1 MGSNPQVQTVGI
13 SPKVAIP
20 TYVLVGLGALLMVL
34 DLLKVVAVDDEVW
47 QTLLGTAVVTG
58 ATGYA
63 AKPGDVQV
71 IDHGLEQHDLHDG
84 NVA

>member
-1 MGSNPQVQTVGI
+1 MTKVNTVGI

-20 TYVLVGLGALLMVL
+20 TYALVGLGALLMVL
-34 DLLKVVAVDDEVW
+34 DLLKVVDVDDEVW

-63 AKPGDVQV
+63 ASPGDVQV
-71 IDHGLEQHDLHDG
+71 IDEGLERHDLHDADG
-84 NVA
+84 A

>member
-1 MGSNPQVQTVGI
+1 MSTTRTVGV

-20 TYVLVGLGALLMVL
+20 TSVLVALGAVLMAL
-34 DLLKVVAVDDEVW
+34 DLFGVVDIDDEVW
-47 QTLLGTAVVTG
+47 QSLLGAGVVTG

-71 IDHGLEQHDLHDG
+71 IDPGLERHDLHDAPG
-84 NVA
+84 A